1 MALDDLLRA
10 IEAEADEQRLL
21 ADREKAASAAAVVE
35 AAGREAA
42 ALQAQLAA
50 APEVESREAAEAVR
64 AVARLQAAGTVRV
77 AREQAYESV
86 LDRVREKLSGLRG
99 SAAYPAVFRAL
110 LDESRAALPD
120 ARELRVD
127 RHDADLATSLAG
139 DLRVVAVL
147 DIWGGLELAGGDGRT
162 IRNTLEER
170 LANADL
176 ELRGRFGQRLHAVLP
191 TEPADVS

>member
-1 MALDDLLRA
+1 MALDDLLHA

-21 ADREKAASAAAVVE
+21 ADRERAASATAIVE

-50 APEVESREAAEAVR
+50 APEAESLAAAEAVR
-64 AVARLQAAGTVRV
+64 ALARLRAAGTVRL
-77 AREQAYESV
+77 AREQAYASV
-86 LDRVREKLSGLRG
+86 LDRVREKLSGLRR
-99 SAAYPAVFRAL
+99 SAGYPAVFRAL
-110 LDESRAALPD
+110 LDESRAALPN
-120 ARELRVD
+120 AGELRVD
-127 RHDADLATSLAG
+127 RHDADLATSMAG

-147 DIWGGLELAGGDGRT
+147 DTWGGMELVGDDGRT
-162 IRNTLEER
+162 VRNTLEER